1 LYANAAVELKLA
13 TRANRDQPEAGR
25 TICRCIKGLC
35 QSNRVGA
42 SGWGIANDLGL
53 VYFNI
58 GSYAEAKKA
67 LSKHSIAT
75 LIMRARTIVWVWSN
89 LDLGDIKLVMEEHSE
104 LTDLNEK
111 QLSFQLL
118 DKIQLESR
126 QAS

>member
-1 LYANAAVELKLA
+1 
-13 TRANRDQPEAGR
+13 
-25 TICRCIKGLC
+25 
-35 QSNRVGA
+35 
-42 SGWGIANDLGL
+42 
-53 VYFNI
+53 
-58 GSYAEAKKA
+58 
-67 LSKHSIAT
+67 
-75 LIMRARTIVWVWSN
+75 MRARTIVWVWSN